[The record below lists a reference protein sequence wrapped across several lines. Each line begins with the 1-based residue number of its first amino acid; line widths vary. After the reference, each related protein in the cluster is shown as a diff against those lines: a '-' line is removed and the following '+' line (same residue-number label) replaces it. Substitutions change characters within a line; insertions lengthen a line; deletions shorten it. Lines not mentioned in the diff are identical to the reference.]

1 MGKRFLKFLVVFI
14 FTFVIGFSG
23 YSEVETYLDLIGH
36 KEKADMQVVVGE
48 VSVFNISNPERVSIR
63 NPEIAD
69 ISKVN
74 DNEVVIIAK
83 QPGETVLNV
92 WLKDEEK
99 KTYTITVF
107 GQDLERMQEKLEVLL
122 FDKLSL
128 RGIQVKK
135 NETAGK
141 IMLMGNVTQQEKDH
155 IDSVLEPFNAYIN
168 NLLVVSKED
177 QMVEIEARILELN
190 KTDID
195 KLGIKWQEY
204 IQFREGPYTAPDSD
218 GEGIQTTLNK
228 VKNLWGI
235 EQVSRDA
242 IHARIDMLISRGNGR
257 ELSRPKLM
265 CLSGEEATLLVG
277 GEVPYTSGNTTG
289 ASGTSVQVEYRD
301 YGVKLTIRP
310 IVLGGN
316 KIYAN
321 LKAEVSEIDWVNGI
335 TLTDVY
341 APAFTSRT
349 AETVVNLN
357 SGDTVFIAGLIQ
369 TVTSKDID
377 KLPAL
382 GNIPILGAL
391 FRSKDFQKRQTE
403 LVISLNPRIVNT
415 RKDFQMPAEEE
426 LIEDEYLSKFDR
438 YDNNVPPSL
447 RDYAIGVQKKIISN
461 VTYPAALYNTGW
473 EGTVLVKLVID
484 QTGELKKSRIIKSS
498 GYDLFDSEAM
508 ALVNGINYSP
518 FPSTM
523 STDELEVE
531 VPIMYR
537 E

>member
-1 MGKRFLKFLVVFI
+1 
-14 FTFVIGFSG
+14 
-23 YSEVETYLDLIGH
+23 
-36 KEKADMQVVVGE
+36 
-48 VSVFNISNPERVSIR
+48 
-63 NPEIAD
+63 
-69 ISKVN
+69 
-74 DNEVVIIAK
+74 
-83 QPGETVLNV
+83 
-92 WLKDEEK
+92 
-99 KTYTITVF
+99 
-107 GQDLERMQEKLEVLL
+107 
-122 FDKLSL
+122 
-128 RGIQVKK
+128 
-135 NETAGK
+135 
-141 IMLMGNVTQQEKDH
+141 
-155 IDSVLEPFNAYIN
+155 
-168 NLLVVSKED
+168 
-177 QMVEIEARILELN
+177 
-190 KTDID
+190 
-195 KLGIKWQEY
+195 
-204 IQFREGPYTAPDSD
+204 
-218 GEGIQTTLNK
+218 
-228 VKNLWGI
+228 
-235 EQVSRDA
+235 
-242 IHARIDMLISRGNGR
+242 
-257 ELSRPKLM
+257 
-265 CLSGEEATLLVG
+265 
-277 GEVPYTSGNTTG
+277 
-289 ASGTSVQVEYRD
+289 
-301 YGVKLTIRP
+301 
-310 IVLGGN
+310 
-316 KIYAN
+316 
-321 LKAEVSEIDWVNGI
+321 EIDWVNGI